1 MAILLKET
9 HARPQIESSMYGSTP
24 RGLYDNAYKID
35 PPKISMIGTP
45 TRMRG
50 GRVFDAAYYEK
61 HKYDTNVHGGKL
73 LRGARKYKSV
83 PYTEG
88 FMQQIPTVFKGGG
101 FTLM

>member
-9 HARPQIESSMYGSTP
+9 HARPQIESSMYGSIP

-50 GRVFDAAYYEK
+50 GSVLDAAYHAT
-61 HKYDTNVHGGKL
+61 HKDIHGGKL
-73 LRGARKYKSV
+73 LRGARKYKPV

>member
-9 HARPQIESSMYGSTP
+9 HARPQIESSMYGSTH

-35 PPKISMIGTP
+35 KPKISMIGTR
-45 TRMRG
+45 TARG
-50 GRVFDAAYYEK
+50 GRVFDDAYYEK
-61 HKYDTNVHGGKL
+61 HKDDANIHGGKL
-73 LRGARKYKSV
+73 LRGIARQYKSV